1 MRRSLL
7 FVQLF
12 TTAARASFV
21 ARSANACACEQVFL
35 AAETAR
41 IAVELGSHLSELPG
55 ELLFVARLAVIVIA
69 GLCRFL
75 RVTRATAKMN
85 RFDHLF
91 ANQNGGSSTTLWR
104 LENALSNANHYMYI
118 PYIYTTKSVVCM
130 E

>member
-1 MRRSLL
+1 M
-7 FVQLF
+7 
-12 TTAARASFV
+12 
-21 ARSANACACEQVFL
+21 
-35 AAETAR
+35 
-41 IAVELGSHLSELPG
+41 SELPG

-91 ANQNGGSSTTLWR
+91 AKENGCSSTTLWR
-104 LENALSNANHYMYI
+104 LENALSNANHYIYI
-118 PYIYTTKSVVCM
+118 PYIYTTKPLVCV